1 MKLVVLD
8 VEGTIITGYNYN
20 APVDEDG
27 LYKSVIDPSL
37 KARLGE
43 LKQLNCKIV
52 IATGTNGSN
61 LDFYQREFERFEIAQ
76 YVSAYQP
83 KGHVGMQSKRQ
94 KVAAYFSEEKE
105 IQEKENV
112 YFYDDALNNVKSV
125 QSAGFINAFQ
135 VTTQLPLATQLLSL
149 VNALKSQATVSGLSL
164 FSSEAKEASQPVLPT
179 RGYNQEDQD
188 RPCCAIM

>member
-1 MKLVVLD
+1 M
-8 VEGTIITGYNYN
+8 
-20 APVDEDG
+20 
-27 LYKSVIDPSL
+27 
-37 KARLGE
+37 
-43 LKQLNCKIV
+43 KQLNCKIV

-83 KGHVGMQSKRQ
+83 KGHADMQSKRQ
-94 KVAAYFSEEKE
+94 KVEAYFSEEKE

-112 YFYDDALNNVKSV
+112 YFFDDALNNVKSV

-135 VTTQLPLATQLLSL
+135 VTTQLPLANQLLEL
-149 VNALKSQATVSGLSL
+149 VNQLQLEPTESNATLFRSERKAGSQS
-164 FSSEAKEASQPVLPT
+164 VLAT

-188 RPCCAIM
+188 KPCCAMM